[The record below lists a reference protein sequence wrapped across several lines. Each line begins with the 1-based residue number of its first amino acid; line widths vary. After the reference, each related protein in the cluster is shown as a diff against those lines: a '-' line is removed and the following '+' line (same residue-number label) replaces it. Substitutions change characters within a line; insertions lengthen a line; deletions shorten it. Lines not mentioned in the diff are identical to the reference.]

1 MTITAAQCEAA
12 AELLAEREER
22 AFTLDR
28 MKQAK
33 RCRIAYEIQCDDDGG
48 SYGHFVNAEPMPITA
63 SVRKL
68 LQSGIEEEIA
78 AIDAKLLALGVEPPP
93 PILRQREEAP
103 A

>member
-12 AELLAEREER
+12 AELLAEREDKT
-22 AFTLDR
+22 FTLNR

-33 RCRIAYEIQCDDDGG
+33 RCRISYEIQRSSDDG
-48 SYGHFVNAEPMPITA
+48 SYGCFVDAEPMPITA

-78 AIDAKLLALGVEPPP
+78 TIDAKLLALGVEPPP
-93 PILRQREEAP
+93 AVLRQREEGP

>member
-1 MTITAAQCEAA
+1 MTITAAQCAAA

-22 AFTLDR
+22 TFTLDR

-33 RCRIAYEIQCDDDGG
+33 RCRIGYEIHRQYDGG
-48 SYGHFVNAEPMPITA
+48 DHAYFVDAEPMPITA

-78 AIDAKLLALGVEPPP
+78 AIDAKLLALGVEPPSA
-93 PILRQREEAP
+93 EEATG
-103 A
+103 